1 MSDAT
6 TDATADALA
15 PPASGPPFAA
25 ADRPA
30 TVLGHARAF
39 VRWIDQRCHADPGV
53 RSALRRGV
61 GRPLDD
67 VPYMHKFVVN
77 WLNAEHLRTSDA
89 QRAYYAVAS
98 LIAAQ
103 RRDQYAAAKNST
115 TKNTP
120 DAAATTSP
128 ERPYGTSLGAAYA
141 QAVAKGSES
150 GIRESSAETR
160 LNLLT
165 RQSVNGLHRHLP
177 GAVRQLRDKQV
188 DIDWAQLLVDLSRWN
203 RHSGSIKRRWLQ
215 DFYRARRTVEYDQAR
230 QADPAAQP
238 EPDPA
243 GARPKN

>member
-1 MSDAT
+1 MSDTT
-6 TDATADALA
+6 TDAPA
-15 PPASGPPFAA
+15 PPTSSPPPTAAGRPAA
-25 ADRPA
+25 A
-30 TVLGHARAF
+30 LGHARAF

-67 VPYMHKFVVN
+67 VPYMHKFVAN
-77 WLNAEHLRTSDA
+77 WLTAEHLRTPDT

-103 RRDQYAAAKNST
+103 RRDQYSAAKNT
-115 TKNTP
+115 TDN
-120 DAAATTSP
+120 AAAPST
-128 ERPYGTSLGAAYA
+128 ERPYGTSLGTAFA
-141 QAVAKGSES
+141 QAVAKGADS

-165 RQSVNGLHRHLP
+165 RQSANGLHRHLP
-177 GAVRQLRDKQV
+177 GAVRQLRERQV
-188 DIDWAQLLVDLSRWN
+188 DVDWAQLLVDLSRWH

-238 EPDPA
+238 DSEPPQ
-243 GARPKN
+243 N